1 MNGKVDFIVCE
12 EGGGWYIES
21 IQVPL
26 EIAIQSNADLI
37 QYAKETRFNDEPDV
51 VYVGVYWRD
60 QVLDEMGLTTEAA
73 VSLAYE
79 RLDTKTKGSHA
90 RN

>member
-21 IQVPL
+21 LQIPA
-26 EIAIQSNADLI
+26 EICTQPNANLV
-37 QYAKETRFNDEPDV
+37 QYAKETRFADEPDV

-60 QVLDEMGLTTEAA
+60 QALDEMGLTSEAA
-73 VSLAYE
+73 VSAVYA
-79 RLDTKTKGSHA
+79 RMQKDNHA